1 MQTRTR
7 NEAIQHYV
15 SEGLTSARAAGI
27 PKPFWPDH
35 CAAHLA
41 AKLADRQAENVSAR
55 CFQIDDPARLKAWIE
70 GNSDLFYATLADLDL
85 KTIAGM
91 TGQPAALGAYLLT
104 ELAGEMNYQAPW
116 DAEREHVAED
126 DMRQRAREAKADEKD
141 WLGVG

>member
-1 MQTRTR
+1 MQTH
-7 NEAIQHYV
+7 NEAIQQYV
-15 SEGLTSARAAGI
+15 SEGLKSARASGI

-35 CAAHLA
+35 CAAYLA
-41 AKLADRQAENVSAR
+41 AKLADSQAENVSAR
-55 CFQIDDPARLKAWIE
+55 RFHVDNPARLKHWIG

-91 TGQPAALGAYLLT
+91 TGQPAALGAYLLK
-104 ELAGEMNYQAPW
+104 ELAGEMNYQEPW
-116 DAEREHVAED
+116 DMERDHGAEE